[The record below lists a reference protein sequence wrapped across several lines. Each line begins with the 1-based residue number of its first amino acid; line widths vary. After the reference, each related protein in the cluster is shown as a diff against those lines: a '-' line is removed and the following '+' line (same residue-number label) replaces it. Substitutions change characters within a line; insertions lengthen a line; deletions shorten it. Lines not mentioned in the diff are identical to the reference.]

1 MIFSRLIFW
10 LVIKPISLL
19 PYGALYIFSDFFFL
33 ILFHLVG
40 YRKKVV
46 KANLRGCFPQ
56 KSEQEITQLAK
67 KFYRHFCDLVLESL
81 KNFSI
86 THEQAQERMTQEG
99 LEVFEKLYQ
108 EGRSVILTGGH
119 YCNWELWAV
128 STPPHFKHRLMGIY
142 KRLSN
147 KYFDEKMRTSRGKF
161 GLELV
166 STKETGDFFKENIN
180 DLTVSVFAIDQ
191 SPSNPK
197 KAMWITFFGRETAAL
212 FGAEKYAK
220 DYDYPVVYAH
230 LSKKSRGNYHV
241 RYELV
246 TETPNAT
253 EYGEITHKLHEIL
266 ESDIRKAP
274 EYWLWSHK
282 RWKHKRPVEEK
293 NG

>member
-99 LEVFEKLYQ
+99 L
-108 EGRSVILTGGH
+108 
-119 YCNWELWAV
+119 
-128 STPPHFKHRLMGIY
+128 
-142 KRLSN
+142 
-147 KYFDEKMRTSRGKF
+147 
-161 GLELV
+161 
-166 STKETGDFFKENIN
+166 
-180 DLTVSVFAIDQ
+180 
-191 SPSNPK
+191 
-197 KAMWITFFGRETAAL
+197 
-212 FGAEKYAK
+212 
-220 DYDYPVVYAH
+220 
-230 LSKKSRGNYHV
+230 
-241 RYELV
+241 
-246 TETPNAT
+246 
-253 EYGEITHKLHEIL
+253 
-266 ESDIRKAP
+266 
-274 EYWLWSHK
+274 
-282 RWKHKRPVEEK
+282 
-293 NG
+293 